1 MAEYL
6 FTKEMTGA
14 RFNEAVLKLLGDNLS
29 MNPIPQM
36 VKPMLDIYANKDS
49 FNGRPIESMSMERL
63 RPEYRFTGNTTM
75 AARAAS
81 TGANAVAGLV
91 GKEALSPVQI
101 DHLIKGYFGWL
112 GTFISGSFDKPARL
126 LTNQPSRPAADLWK
140 LATGGMVSQLNDSQ
154 SKYVSQVYEQAKAIE
169 QAQGTWRALLK
180 EGKTEEAKEF
190 RADNIDKLKNY
201 KSVEAI
207 KGALSKINQQIRM
220 IERSDADG
228 QTKRE
233 KIRKL
238 NEQKDKF
245 ARRLEA

>member
-1 MAEYL
+1 
-6 FTKEMTGA
+6 
-14 RFNEAVLKLLGDNLS
+14 
-29 MNPIPQM
+29 
-36 VKPMLDIYANKDS
+36 
-49 FNGRPIESMSMERL
+49 
-63 RPEYRFTGNTTM
+63 
-75 AARAAS
+75 
-81 TGANAVAGLV
+81 
-91 GKEALSPVQI
+91 
-101 DHLIKGYFGWL
+101 LIKGYFGWL